1 MGSHKA
7 NLKVFRAIIRL
18 TTIPSAL
25 LCATLFWS
33 WGYGGGRTDLGSALW
48 NSGESPRTRGHI
60 YLRLPQIG
68 SCMENAALICTRVI
82 VHLVWPFWFH
92 WSGVSRGRGWA
103 YILAWLNG
111 PSLGTRPGKTK
122 ALRLT
127 PLSCALGED
136 KPGFL
141 QPQEYSVQ
149 ECTRGPNGSTGLARV

>member
-1 MGSHKA
+1 MVG
-7 NLKVFRAIIRL
+7 L
-18 TTIPSAL
+18 TWAL
-25 LCATLFWS
+25 LCGTQVNLHGHGATYTS
-33 WGYGGGRTDLGSALW
+33 DC
-48 NSGESPRTRGHI
+48 
-60 YLRLPQIG
+60 LRLASIG
-68 SCMENAALICTRVI
+68 QGLSCMENAGLICTRVI